1 MKYRKLGASGLEISE
16 ISLGSWMTVG
26 GSIEDATSAELVRR
40 AFDLGVNFFDT
51 ANAYNAGKAEEILGK
66 ELAQF
71 KRSAV
76 VVATKTFWDLES
88 GPNLLG
94 LSRKHIMESCDA
106 SLKRLNM
113 DYVDLFQCHR
123 YDPTTPL
130 LETLRAL
137 DDLQSAGKI
146 LYAGVSQWSAAEILE
161 ARRLARKHNLRPLIS
176 DQPVYNLLNR
186 GQEKE
191 VMPAC
196 DEVGMGWVIYSP
208 LAQGL
213 LTGKYANGKL
223 PKGSRA
229 ADEKRG
235 QWLKAL
241 LTPENLKKTKRLAEL
256 ARSLTLSSSQLALA
270 WALSKKTVASAIT
283 GATSVSQLEENV
295 KASDITLS
303 AKTLTELESLF
314 PL

>member
-71 KRSAV
+71 KRSSV

-241 LTPENLKKTKRLAEL
+241 LTPENLKKTKGLAEL

-283 GATSVSQLEENV
+283 GATSVSQLEENA